1 MEGVAFLSLFLLGLS
16 YGATA
21 CMFTCMPLLSPILLA
36 NSHSLKHAMG
46 VVLPFSLGRV
56 FSYILIAIFA
66 SLSVAQIRSFIDNP
80 TISQTIL
87 GTATLAVAGIIF
99 YRSYK
104 ESGSCSGSSPTLLE
118 KGGAAGFFAMGLAIS
133 LNPCVPVLT
142 LIAAAA
148 NSSSFLTASCS
159 DVSSDLC
166 AMATLPSMASRTA
179 ATISVPA

>member
-66 SLSVAQIRSFIDNP
+66 SLSVAQIRSFIDDP
-80 TISQTIL
+80 RRRR
-87 GTATLAVAGIIF
+87 
-99 YRSYK
+99 YY
-104 ESGSCSGSSPTLLE
+104 LLPQ
-118 KGGAAGFFAMGLAIS
+118 L
-133 LNPCVPVLT
+133 
-142 LIAAAA
+142 
-148 NSSSFLTASCS
+148 
-159 DVSSDLC
+159 
-166 AMATLPSMASRTA
+166 
-179 ATISVPA
+179 